1 MWTALHNLDP
11 RSTRLSIL
19 LRLARA
25 IDRLNERLGRW
36 VVWLSLVMVLVGSFN
51 AIARYVGPRLDLQLS
66 SNAYIELQWY
76 LFSLVFLLAGAY
88 TLKHDRHVR
97 VDVFYARLSSRWQA
111 WIDLAGTLVFLI
123 PFSIVGL
130 WVSWPAVRAS
140 WSILEGSPDPGG
152 LARYPI
158 KTVILIAFAL
168 LLAQGLAEVVRRVA
182 FLRGEIAEPAPRHE
196 PRHGEV
202 I

>member
-1 MWTALHNLDP
+1 
-11 RSTRLSIL
+11 
-19 LRLARA
+19 
-25 IDRLNERLGRW
+25 
-36 VVWLSLVMVLVGSFN
+36 MVLVGSFN
-51 AIARYVGPRLDLQLS
+51 AIARYLGPRVGLHVS

-97 VDVFYARLSSRWQA
+97 VDVFYARLSARGQA
-111 WIDLAGTLVFLI
+111 WIDLAGFLAFLI

-140 WSILEGSPDPGG
+140 WAILEGSPDPGG
-152 LARYPI
+152 LPRYPI
-158 KTVILIAFAL
+158 KSVILVAFVL
-168 LLAQGLAEVVRRVA
+168 LIAQGAAELIRRIA
-182 FLRGEIAEPAPRHE
+182 FLRGAIAEPAARHE
-196 PRHGEV
+196 PRRGEL

>member
-1 MWTALHNLDP
+1 
-11 RSTRLSIL
+11 
-19 LRLARA
+19 
-25 IDRLNERLGRW
+25 
-36 VVWLSLVMVLVGSFN
+36 MVFVGSLN
-51 AIARYVGPRLDLQLS
+51 AIARYVGPALDLQLS

-76 LFSLVFLLAGAY
+76 LFSLVFLLTGAY

-97 VDVFYARLSSRWQA
+97 VDVLYARLPARAQA
-111 WIDLAGTLVFLI
+111 WIDLAGTIVFLI

-140 WSILEGSPDPGG
+140 WAILEGSPDPGG
-152 LARYPI
+152 LPRYPV
-158 KTVILIAFAL
+158 KTVILVAFVL
-168 LLAQGLAEVVRRVA
+168 LLAQGFAEAVRRAA
-182 FLRGEIAEPAPRHE
+182 FLRGEIAEPAPHHE